1 MGEIR
6 NDGAQYLCHDGRA
19 VTNFDQPFED
29 YELLDRVGAGA
40 MGTVFKARHKR
51 LNRIVALK
59 ILKPSLARDKRY
71 VERLRREARIVASL
85 SHAHIVTG
93 HDLGEEGGYHYFV
106 MEFVEGKSLRQ
117 LLTEWGMF
125 SEDYVIRVARETAM
139 ALDHAYQRD
148 VIHRDIK
155 PGNIL
160 IDENG
165 RVKLT
170 DMGLAKG
177 PADLT
182 LTRDGATVGTPMYIS
197 PEQARNPQD
206 VDVRSDLYSL
216 GATLYHMAT
225 GVPPFSGDTMA
236 QLITNVL
243 NENVVPPD
251 EANSA
256 VSPGMSLVIRKLLA
270 KNLTVR
276 YQTPRELLDDL
287 DLIEKSQPPAVD
299 LGRLEAAN
307 DESSRWLRI
316 VLVAMTA
323 VLLTGG
329 AWWLG
334 KQMVDPVA
342 AAPSAEDFLVKLDNE
357 LAALPNGGARYLH
370 LRVADPPPGSVLPLE
385 RRRKQ
390 VAIELQQAVDDVVNS
405 LDLTRP
411 SRIYSW
417 LIDPLRWPDLATFER
432 ERLYPMVRKQAG
444 INLDQMP
451 SAVRTLRV
459 EQLQHAVAT
468 IIRQRDA
475 ELLVGFDHF
484 LTTQLPGRAN
494 ERLRVSH
501 FAAADVLWRD
511 ALRTFCN
518 GADRPFPE
526 RLAKQTRTTM
536 ETKRDEAKKDALAVL
551 KLEEEKTI
559 HALEQEV
566 ADTVA
571 VFVARLKDPDPAD
584 PWVVSEALQR
594 FRSNLGDTWPP
605 ADNFRLG
612 SDPWKGVEQKLMS
625 VEHAV
630 VLAMSELQGRRFDA
644 RCDLAWR
651 VYCNGDAVAAR
662 SVLDDMDPATEA
674 QRQELAGHRSCL
686 DATQLVEQAILRDI
700 AEQSESS
707 RLVAFRGGT
716 AYVLRIKTFGE
727 TLRLFGETG
736 GQRDIELRLTEL
748 RIGDLL
754 GPTKL
759 NAEETGPVQ
768 KLASGSRLLGLA
780 VLRLA
785 ADDTDGLERH
795 VTGLDN
801 ADRTLLLDYVWPRI
815 DRARGVRSDQAIDRD
830 TLFVDLEK
838 ALANLEQGGAL
849 IELTIALFA
858 VASIPSDQCT
868 PKQHRLLREARKS
881 RDLYGRERSKRTELE
896 GAAPRD
902 ALVDVRVRDGELD
915 AAVTLPASV
924 LHGDAGP
931 GWEIVGKE
939 LEFAG
944 GGGLWKEQA
953 NRALHGRPGH
963 DARSKRSR
971 LDLEMKFPAGDN
983 RWYIIEFD
991 GIKVMLVIAEN
1002 DSVQVELIE
1011 GDALDEAAARKAF
1024 GKALLGVSA
1033 PAKAYA
1039 IPGSLQRLTID
1050 VVAAKASTQANV
1062 VVKLEN
1068 KVLLSR
1074 LFKCDQKQAPDFIVH
1089 AMKDLSVLRATVHV
1103 FGL

>member
-1 MGEIR
+1 M
-6 NDGAQYLCHDGRA
+6 
-19 VTNFDQPFED
+19 TNFDQPFED

-40 MGTVFKARHKR
+40 MGTVFKARHKK
-51 LNRIVALK
+51 LNRIVAVK

-85 SHAHIVTG
+85 SHANIVTG
-93 HDLGEEGGYHYFV
+93 YDLGEEGGYHFFV

-160 IDENG
+160 IDEAG

-287 DLIEKSQPPAVD
+287 DLIEMSQPPTVD

-307 DESSRWLRI
+307 DEPGRWSRL
-316 VLVAMTA
+316 VLIAMTF
-323 VLLTGG
+323 LLFVGG
-329 AWWLG
+329 AWWVG
-334 KQMVDPVA
+334 TQFVDPVT
-342 AAPSAEDFLVKLDNE
+342 AAPSTEEFVAKLDSE
-357 LAALPNGGARYLH
+357 LQALPNGGARYLR
-370 LRVADPPPGSVLPLE
+370 LSVVTDPPAGSVLLLE
-385 RRRKQ
+385 RRRKE
-390 VAIELQQAVDDVVNS
+390 VVIELQQAIDRVADS
-405 LDLTRP
+405 LKLTRP
-411 SRIYSW
+411 SSIDTW
-417 LIDPLRWPDLATFER
+417 LHDPVRWPDLATFRR
-432 ERLYPMVRKQAG
+432 ERLLPKVREQAG
-444 INLDQMP
+444 ISLDQLP
-451 SAVRTLRV
+451 SAVRTMRL
-459 EQLQHAVAT
+459 EQLLQAVVT
-468 IIRQRDA
+468 IISQRDA
-475 ELLVGFDHF
+475 ELLVRFDQF

-494 ERLRVSH
+494 VRLRASN
-501 FAAADVLWRD
+501 FAGADALWRD

-526 RLAKQTRTTM
+526 RLNEPTRTSM
-536 ETKRDEAKKDALAVL
+536 EHKRDVAKEQALKVL
-551 KLEEEKTI
+551 QLVEQKTVQ
-559 HALEQEV
+559 ALQKEV
-566 ADTVA
+566 ADTA
-571 VFVARLKDPDPAD
+571 ALLLARLEGPDRAD
-584 PWVVSEALQR
+584 PWIVSESLQR
-594 FRSNLGDTWPP
+594 FRSNLGHYWPP

-612 SDPWKGVEQKLMS
+612 NDPWPGIEQQLMS
-625 VEHAV
+625 TEHAV
-630 VLAMSELQGRRFDA
+630 ELAMNELQGRRFDA

-651 VYCNGDAVAAR
+651 VYCNGDAAAAR
-662 SVLDDMDPATEA
+662 SVLEAMEPVTDA
-674 QRQELAGHRSCL
+674 QRQELAGHRRCL
-686 DATQLVEQAILRDI
+686 AATELVEQAILQAI
-700 AEQSESS
+700 AEQSAP
-707 RLVAFRGGT
+707 LVAFRAAT
-716 AYVLRIKTFGE
+716 AVPYVLRIKPFGE
-727 TLRLFGETG
+727 TLRLFGDTG
-736 GQRDIELRLTEL
+736 DQRNLELRLTEL

-759 NAEETGPVQ
+759 SAEEVGPVK
-768 KLASGSRLLGLA
+768 KLASVPRMLGLA
-780 VLRLA
+780 VLRLV

-795 VTGLDN
+795 VSGLHH
-801 ADRTLLLDYVWPRI
+801 ADRTLLLDHVWPRI
-815 DRARGVRSDQAIDRD
+815 DRARGVRSGQRIDQDA
-830 TLFVDLEK
+830 LFVALEK
-838 ALANLEQGGAL
+838 ALANLEQGGAFAKL
-849 IELTIALFA
+849 RLALYA
-858 VASIPSDQCT
+858 VDSIPRENCN
-868 PKQHRLLREARKS
+868 PKQQRLLRDARQR
-881 RDLYGRERSKRTELE
+881 RDLYLRERNTLRELR
-896 GAAPRD
+896 GSAPSD
-902 ALVDVRVRDGELD
+902 ALVDVRIRDGRLD
-915 AAVTLPASV
+915 AAVTMPATV
-924 LHGDAGP
+924 LHAGV
-931 GWEIVGKE
+931 GWELVGKE

-944 GGGLWKEQA
+944 RGGLWKEQA
-953 NRALHGRPGH
+953 SRALRGKPGH
-963 DARSKRSR
+963 EPRSKNTR
-971 LDLEMKFPAGDN
+971 LELEMKFPAGDN

-991 GIKVMLVIAEN
+991 GLTMMLVIAAN
-1002 DSVQVELIE
+1002 NSVQVELME
-1011 GDALDEAAARKAF
+1011 GEALDEAAAHKAF
-1024 GKALLGVSA
+1024 EKALQGAWA
-1033 PAKAYA
+1033 PPLAYA

-1050 VVAAKASTQANV
+1050 VSATAPTQANV
-1062 VVKLEN
+1062 VVKLES
-1068 KVLLSR
+1068 KELMRR
-1074 LFKCDQKQAPDFIVH
+1074 LFKCEQKRAPDFAVH
-1089 AMKDLSVLRATVHV
+1089 AMQDLRVLRATVRV

>member
-1 MGEIR
+1 M
-6 NDGAQYLCHDGRA
+6 
-19 VTNFDQPFED
+19 TNFDQPFED

-85 SHAHIVTG
+85 SHPNIVTG
-93 HDLGEEGGYHYFV
+93 YDLGEEGGYHFFV

-125 SEDYVIRVARETAM
+125 SEDYVLRVARETAM

-160 IDENG
+160 IDEAG

-225 GVPPFSGDTMA
+225 GMPPFSGDTMA
-236 QLITNVL
+236 ALITNVL

-307 DESSRWLRI
+307 EEPSRWSRI
-316 VLVAMTA
+316 VLIAMVT

-329 AWWLG
+329 AWWVG

-342 AAPSAEDFLVKLDNE
+342 AAPSAEDFLAKLDRE
-357 LAALPNGGARYLH
+357 LQALPTAGARH
-370 LRVADPPPGSVLPLE
+370 LRLTVVTDPPSGSLLPLE
-385 RRRKQ
+385 RRRKE
-390 VAIELQQAVDDVVNS
+390 VVIELQQAVDEVVDS
-405 LDLTRP
+405 LKLTRP
-411 SRIYSW
+411 SSIDTW
-417 LIDPLRWPDLATFER
+417 LHDPTRWPDQATFER
-432 ERLYPMVRKQAG
+432 ERLHPKVRERAG
-444 INLDQMP
+444 ISLEQMP
-451 SAVRTLRV
+451 PPVRTQRI
-459 EQLQHAVAT
+459 EQLLQAVAT

-475 ELLVGFDHF
+475 EFLVEFDQF
-484 LTTQLPGRAN
+484 LTTRLPGRAN
-494 ERLRVSH
+494 ERLRASD
-501 FAAADVLWRD
+501 FSGADALWRD
-511 ALRTFCN
+511 AVRTFCN
-518 GADRPFPE
+518 GAERPFPE
-526 RLAKQTRTTM
+526 RLEEQTHIRMKQ
-536 ETKRDEAKKDALAVL
+536 KRELAGAAALKVL
-551 KLEEEKTI
+551 DLEEQKTI
-559 HALEQEV
+559 LALQREV
-566 ADTVA
+566 SETVA
-571 VFVARLKDPDPAD
+571 GFVSRLKDPDPAD
-584 PWVVSEALQR
+584 PWIVSEALQR
-594 FRSNLGDTWPP
+594 FRANLGHYWPP

-612 SDPWKGVEQKLMS
+612 NDPWPGVEQQLMS
-625 VEHAV
+625 AEHAIE
-630 VLAMSELQGRRFDA
+630 LAMSELQGRRFDA

-651 VYCNGDAVAAR
+651 VYCNGDAAAAR
-662 SVLDDMDPATEA
+662 SVLADVEPVTVA
-674 QRQELAGHRSCL
+674 QRKELAGHRRCL
-686 DATQLVEQAILRDI
+686 AATEKVEQAILHAI
-700 AEQSESS
+700 AGQSAP
-707 RLVAFRGGT
+707 LVAFRADT
-716 AYVLRIKTFGE
+716 AVPYVLRVKPFGE
-727 TLRLFGETG
+727 TLQLFGESG
-736 GQRDIELRLTEL
+736 GQRDIALRLTEL

-759 NAEETGPVQ
+759 SAEETGPVK
-768 KLASGSRLLGLA
+768 KLASVPRMLGLA

-795 VTGLDN
+795 VSGLHN
-801 ADRTLLLDYVWPRI
+801 ADRTLLLDHVWPRI
-815 DRARGVRSDQAIDRD
+815 DRARGVRSDQRIDQD
-830 TLFVDLEK
+830 TLFLSLEN
-838 ALANLEQGGAL
+838 ALGNLAQGGTL
-849 IELTIALFA
+849 GELKLAMFA
-858 VASIPSDQCT
+858 VESIPQEHCT
-868 PKQHRLLREARKS
+868 PKQQRLLREARKS
-881 RDLYGRERSKRTELE
+881 LDLFQRERNQLKALQ

-902 ALVDVRVRDGELD
+902 AIVDVRVRDGQLD
-915 AAVTLPASV
+915 GAVTLPASV
-924 LHGDAGP
+924 LHGGAGA

-939 LEFAG
+939 LVFAG

-953 NRALHGRPGH
+953 ARALRGKPGH
-963 DARSKRSR
+963 EARAKNTR
-971 LDLEMKFPAGDN
+971 LELELKFPSGDN

-991 GIKVMLVIAEN
+991 GIKMMLVIAAN
-1002 DSVQVELIE
+1002 NSVQVELME
-1011 GDALDEAAARKAF
+1011 GDALNKDAAHKAF
-1024 GKALLGVSA
+1024 EKALQGAWA
-1033 PAKAYA
+1033 PPAAYV
-1039 IPGSLQRLTID
+1039 IPGSLHRLTID
-1050 VVAAKASTQANV
+1050 VSATAPTQANV

-1068 KVLLSR
+1068 SEIWRR
-1074 LFKCDQKQAPDFIVH
+1074 LFKCDQKQPPDFAVH
-1089 AMKDLSVLRATVHV
+1089 PMQELKVLRATVRV

>member
-1 MGEIR
+1 M
-6 NDGAQYLCHDGRA
+6 
-19 VTNFDQPFED
+19 TNFDQPFED

-40 MGTVFKARHKR
+40 MGTVFKARHKK
-51 LNRIVALK
+51 LNRIVAVK

-93 HDLGEEGGYHYFV
+93 YDLGEEGGYHFFV

-160 IDENG
+160 IDEAG

-256 VSPGMSLVIRKLLA
+256 VSSGMSLVIRKLLA

-287 DLIEKSQPPAVD
+287 DLIEKSQPPTVD

-307 DESSRWLRI
+307 DEPGRWSRL
-316 VLVAMTA
+316 VLIAMTF
-323 VLLTGG
+323 LLFVGA
-329 AWWLG
+329 AWWVG
-334 KQMVDPVA
+334 TQFVDPVT
-342 AAPSAEDFLVKLDNE
+342 AAPSAADFVAKLDNE
-357 LAALPNGGARYLH
+357 LQALPNGGARYLR
-370 LRVADPPPGSVLPLE
+370 LSVVTDPPAGSVLPLE
-385 RRRKQ
+385 RRRKE
-390 VAIELQQAVDDVVNS
+390 VVIELQQAIDKVADS
-405 LDLTRP
+405 LKLTRP
-411 SRIYSW
+411 SSIDTW
-417 LIDPLRWPDLATFER
+417 LHDPVGWPDLATFER
-432 ERLYPMVRKQAG
+432 QRLLPKVREQAG
-444 INLDQMP
+444 ISLDQMP
-451 SAVRTLRV
+451 SAVRTLRL
-459 EQLQHAVAT
+459 EQLRQAVGA
-468 IIRQRDA
+468 IISQRDA
-475 ELLVGFDHF
+475 ELLVMFGQF

-494 ERLRVSH
+494 VRLRASD
-501 FAAADVLWRD
+501 FAGADALWRD

-526 RLAKQTRTTM
+526 RLNEQTRTTM
-536 ETKRDEAKKDALAVL
+536 EQKRNVAKEQALKVL
-551 KLEEEKTI
+551 QLEEQKTVA
-559 HALEQEV
+559 ALQKEV
-566 ADTVA
+566 ADTA
-571 VFVARLKDPDPAD
+571 ALFATRLEGPDRAD
-584 PWVVSEALQR
+584 PWVVSESLQR
-594 FRSNLGDTWPP
+594 FRSNLGHYWPP
-605 ADNFRLG
+605 ADNYRLG
-612 SDPWKGVEQKLMS
+612 NDPWPGVEQQLMS
-625 VEHAV
+625 TEHAV
-630 VLAMSELQGRRFDA
+630 ELAMNELQGRRFDA

-651 VYCNGDAVAAR
+651 VYCNGDAAAAR
-662 SVLDDMDPATEA
+662 SVLEDMEPVTDA
-674 QRQELAGHRSCL
+674 QRQELAGHRRCL
-686 DATQLVEQAILRDI
+686 EATEEVEQAILRAI
-700 AEQSESS
+700 AEQSAP
-707 RLVAFRGGT
+707 LIAFRAAT
-716 AYVLRIKTFGE
+716 AVPYVLRIKPFGE

-736 GQRDIELRLTEL
+736 DQRDIELRLTEL

-759 NAEETGPVQ
+759 SAEEVGPVK
-768 KLASGSRLLGLA
+768 KLASVPRMLGLA
-780 VLRLA
+780 VLRLV

-795 VTGLDN
+795 VSGLHH
-801 ADRTLLLDYVWPRI
+801 ADRTLLLDLVWPRI
-815 DRARGVRSDQAIDRD
+815 DRARGVRSGQRIDQDA
-830 TLFVDLEK
+830 LFVALEK
-838 ALANLEQGGAL
+838 ALANLEQGGAFAKL
-849 IELTIALFA
+849 RLALYA
-858 VASIPSDQCT
+858 VDSIPRENCT
-868 PKQHRLLREARKS
+868 PKQQRLLREARKS
-881 RDLYGRERSKRTELE
+881 RDLYLRERNKLKELQ
-896 GAAPRD
+896 GSAPSG
-902 ALVDVRVRDGELD
+902 ALVDVRRRDGELH
-915 AAVTLPASV
+915 AAVTLPATV
-924 LHGDAGP
+924 LHAGV
-931 GWEIVGKE
+931 GWQLLGKE

-953 NRALHGRPGH
+953 SRALRGKPGH
-963 DARSKRSR
+963 EPRSKNTR
-971 LDLEMKFPAGDN
+971 LELEMKFPGGDN

-991 GIKVMLVIAEN
+991 GLTMMLVIAAN
-1002 DSVQVELIE
+1002 NSVQVELME
-1011 GDALDEAAARKAF
+1011 GNALDQAAAHKAF
-1024 GKALLGVSA
+1024 EKALQGAWA
-1033 PAKAYA
+1033 PPIAYA
-1039 IPGSLQRLTID
+1039 IPGSLQRLSID
-1050 VVAAKASTQANV
+1050 VSATAPTQANV

-1068 KVLLSR
+1068 KELVRR
-1074 LFKCDQKQAPDFIVH
+1074 LFKCDQKQAPDFVVH
-1089 AMKDLSVLRATVHV
+1089 AMQDLRVLRATVHV